1 MVLETR
7 PPQSPGVGVSLLQR
21 IRGLAGE
28 MSLQEDLSLPI
39 PSLKQK
45 TGISQ
50 PQTGHQPATQAGPV
64 QKYPSGV
71 HPIIYF
77 LCHREN
83 YTFFLQELPSLPH
96 NSECWMELGDAP
108 IKDSCPAPVPGQ
120 DPHFSGHSG
129 AVRTK
134 RPRRAGGWRV
144 ACLGSE
150 GIEFAQIG
158 PTRPLELPKLPS
170 ICVGSFFICFFSILV
185 GRESHIFP
193 IIFTLKKMRKQ
204 E

>member
-1 MVLETR
+1 M
-7 PPQSPGVGVSLLQR
+7 SLLQR

-28 MSLQEDLSLPI
+28 ISLQEDLSLPI
-39 PSLKQK
+39 PSQKQK

-64 QKYPSGV
+64 QKYPTGV

-96 NSECWMELGDAP
+96 NSECWTELGDAP

-120 DPHFSGHSG
+120 DPRFSGPSG

-134 RPRRAGGWRV
+134 RPRRAGGGGWP
-144 ACLGSE
+144 AW
-150 GIEFAQIG
+150 AQKVQNSH
-158 PTRPLELPKLPS
+158 RLSFLSFLLF
-170 ICVGSFFICFFSILV
+170 VRLLFLSFF
-185 GRESHIFP
+185 FP
-193 IIFTLKKMRKQ
+193 SW
-204 E
+204 